1 MSNTEGRKS
10 GLYII
15 NYRYGSVLSS
25 YEIVNKNFIIV
36 NPSQLPSTSTRS
48 PAECWR
54 WNGLWRVVETPVI
67 KLKSPCKICKRDI
80 DIMHGFWIISDR
92 CKAILSSVDEKGFE
106 YTECHCLDKN
116 GKLIDIR
123 WLCDAVRVLDVLD
136 EHATNIKVT
145 HHSNGTKSMLDDS
158 SENLVFNRSLIP
170 SECHVFRIE
179 QSYFKVIVDEKIK
192 SALKVAGMTNFLFT
206 DVSKRD
212 VERKKVEELRNFLRS
227 KWEERK
233 NAGEY

>member
-1 MSNTEGRKS
+1 MSNAVGRKS
-10 GLYII
+10 GLYILD
-15 NYRYGSVLSS
+15 YRYGSVLSS
-25 YEIVNKNFIIV
+25 YEIVNKNFIVV

-54 WNGLWRVVETPVI
+54 QNGLWRVIETPVI
-67 KLKSPCKICKRDI
+67 KIRSPCKICKRDI
-80 DIMHGFWIISDR
+80 DIMYGFWIISDR
-92 CKAILSSVDEKGFE
+92 CKAVLSSVDEKGFE
-106 YTECHCLDKN
+106 YMECHCLDKD

-145 HHSNGTKSMLDDS
+145 HHSNGMKSMLDKSD
-158 SENLVFNRSLIP
+158 ENLVFDRSLIP
-170 SECHVFRIE
+170 SECHVFRMFQNYHKMI
-179 QSYFKVIVDEKIK
+179 IDEEIK
-192 SALKVAGMTNFLFT
+192 SALKGAGMTNFLIT

-212 VERKKVEELRNFLRS
+212 AERKKVEEFKEFLRL